1 MKIDKNLQAKMANA
15 YHQIKVNNPKT
26 SQTKQA
32 DTDRVEISQTA
43 KDMQKL
49 VEQAEK
55 ISDVRQEK
63 VLELKKSLEER
74 TYKVPLDKLADSML
88 REIAA
93 KRKGDS

>member
-15 YHQIKVNNPKT
+15 YQQIKVNNPKA
-26 SQTKQA
+26 SKAKQA

-49 VEQAEK
+49 VEQAGK
-55 ISDVRQEK
+55 IPDVRQEK
-63 VLELKKSLEER
+63 VSELKKSVEEG

-88 REIAA
+88 REVAA
-93 KRKGDS
+93 KRTGDF